1 MSSKNEQGQALV
13 YVLIFLIVGS
23 LLVALLV
30 PFLGAGFRRQ
40 LVNREQVMA
49 GYAAEAGV
57 KRVIADLIR
66 GADALSP
73 HYTVPEITVNDFTPT
88 LDIRAATIALPFD
101 QVYVDPG
108 LRAPALRAI
117 GAGRGYLM
125 RLHHVKEGELRINWA
140 YSPAG
145 LTKLGIWQGLTTQ
158 AAGRIHVWP
167 EEQPIATAESSD
179 DYNYISVDITDPGI
193 YTIVFFNPL
202 EKEEYPDEEYPDEED
217 PNEEYL
223 NEEYLNEEYPD
234 EDEEIV
240 LIPNTDKVTNP
251 FRPGGSKNT
260 WIYVRAHQ
268 DYIITA
274 TAGGV
279 SVSAFVRQVPGF
291 AEPPVGEWTAE
302 RSGWITNQVAI
313 LSWRAP

>member
-1 MSSKNEQGQALV
+1 MSPKDEQGQALV

-23 LLVALLV
+23 LLVASLV

-73 HYTVPEITVNDFTPT
+73 HYVAPEITVNDLTPT
-88 LDIRAATIALPFD
+88 IDIRAATIALPFA
-101 QVYVDPG
+101 QVHVDPG
-108 LRAPALRAI
+108 LRYPALRAI
-117 GAGRGYLM
+117 RAGQGYLM
-125 RLHHVKEGELRINWA
+125 RLHHVREGELKINWA

-145 LTKLGIWQGLTTQ
+145 LTKLGIWQGLTPQ
-158 AAGRIHVWP
+158 AAGRIYAWP
-167 EEQPIATAESSD
+167 EEQPLVMAESRG
-179 DYNYISVDITDPGI
+179 DYNYISVEITDPGI

-202 EKEEYPDEEYPDEED
+202 EKEEYP
-217 PNEEYL
+217 
-223 NEEYLNEEYPD
+223 NEEYPN
-234 EDEEIV
+234 EEERIV
-240 LIPNTDKVTNP
+240 LMPNPDKVTNP
-251 FRPGGSKNT
+251 FRPGGRENT

-291 AEPPVGEWTAE
+291 AEPPVGGWTAE
-302 RSGWITNQVAI
+302 RSGWITNQVSI

>member
-73 HYTVPEITVNDFTPT
+73 HYTVPEITVNDLRPII
-88 LDIRAATIALPFD
+88 DIRAATIALPFD
-101 QVYVDPG
+101 QLYVDPG
-108 LRAPALRAI
+108 LRDPALRTI
-117 GAGRGYLM
+117 RAGQGYLM

-145 LTKLGIWQGLTTQ
+145 LTKLGIWQGFTAQT
-158 AAGRIHVWP
+158 AGRIYAWP
-167 EEQPIATAESSD
+167 EEQPLATAESIGD
-179 DYNYISVDITDPGI
+179 HNYISVDITDPGI
-193 YTIVFFNPL
+193 YTIVFFNPP
-202 EKEEYPDEEYPDEED
+202 EIEEYPNEEYPNEEY

-223 NEEYLNEEYPD
+223 NEEYPN

-240 LIPNTDKVTNP
+240 LIPNTDKVTNA
-251 FRPGGSKNT
+251 FGPGGGKNT

-268 DYIITA
+268 DYVITA

-291 AEPPVGEWTAE
+291 SEPPAGEWMAE
-302 RSGWITNQVAI
+302 RSGWITNRVSI

>member
-1 MSSKNEQGQALV
+1 MSLKDEQGQALV

-23 LLVALLV
+23 LLVASLV
-30 PFLGAGFRRQ
+30 PFLGAGARRQ
-40 LVNREQVMA
+40 VASREQVMA

-57 KRVIADLIR
+57 ARIIADLIR

-73 HYTVPEITVNDFTPT
+73 HYTDPEITVNDHTPT
-88 LDIRAATIALPFD
+88 IDIRAATIALPSD
-101 QVYVDPG
+101 QLYVDAG
-108 LRAPALRAI
+108 VRAPALRAI
-117 GAGRGYLM
+117 RAGQGYLM

-145 LTKLGIWQGLTTQ
+145 LTKLGIWDGLTDQ
-158 AAGRIHVWP
+158 DAGRIYAWP
-167 EEQPIATAESSD
+167 EEHPVATAESSD
-179 DYNYISVDITDPGI
+179 DFNHISVVITNPGI
-193 YTIVFFNPL
+193 YTIVFFNPP
-202 EKEEYPDEEYPDEED
+202 EIEED
-217 PNEEYL
+217 PNEEEPD
-223 NEEYLNEEYPD
+223 EEEPD

-240 LIPNTDKVTNP
+240 LIPNTDKVTSP
-251 FRPGGSKNT
+251 FGPGGSKNT

-274 TAGGV
+274 AAGEV

-291 AEPPVGEWTAE
+291 SEPPVGEWMAD
-302 RSGWITNQVAI
+302 RSGWIANQVSI